1 MVSYASVNKARPIFP
16 KIGRDIKNQAVNLQ
30 TNQIRMPERSCCFLV
45 VVLMLI
51 FGGKIYAQSGNA
63 DSSFLSTSKSRGT
76 RMDSL
81 KIIPLQPGF
90 YIQNLSFFC
99 RQEIKL
105 QKITL
110 VPIRFRLGSLEYT
123 NYLEGKPNSRNAK
136 F

>member
-1 MVSYASVNKARPIFP
+1 MQRLIKPGYFFP
-16 KIGRDIKNQAVNLQ
+16 KIGRNIKNQAVNLQ
-30 TNQIRMPERSCCFLV
+30 TNQIRMPERACCFLV

-63 DSSFLSTSKSRGT
+63 DSSFLSTYKSLGT
-76 RMDSL
+76 GIHPL
-81 KIIPLQPGF
+81 KIIPLEPGF
-90 YIQNLSFFC
+90 YAKNLSFFC

-110 VPIRFRLGSLEYT
+110 VPIRFRLGSLGYT
-123 NYLEGKPNSRNAK
+123 NYMEGKPYSRNAK